1 MIVNCC
7 NPQPKRIN
15 KPQRIAFHIPIGIQP
30 PFQPNRVTLDIAPRP
45 RVIVPE
51 VVVVQ
56 ARIGIEHLPGKA
68 QGDVGGNAV
77 LVGVLLGLGGACLV
91 SAIGTSAAAS
101 NLSKQVDSAPLAL
114 PDFQAAQSLGE
125 GLNRASISLLS
136 VGLALGVAGGTWAIV
151 NRFYGRQHKT
161 P

>member
-30 PFQPNRVTLDIAPRP
+30 PSQPNRVALDIAPCP

-56 ARIGIEHLPGKA
+56 PRIGIKHLPGKA

-77 LVGVLLGLGGACLV
+77 LVGVLLGLGGAKRLV
-91 SAIGTSAAAS
+91 GW
-101 NLSKQVDSAPLAL
+101 QF
-114 PDFQAAQSLGE
+114 PDH
-125 GLNRASISLLS
+125 
-136 VGLALGVAGGTWAIV
+136 GLAGVGGQAGV
-151 NRFYGRQHKT
+151 CR
-161 P
+161 

>member
-30 PFQPNRVTLDIAPRP
+30 PSQPNRVALDIAPCP

-56 ARIGIEHLPGKA
+56 PRIGIEHLPGKA

-77 LVGVLLGLGGACLV
+77 LVARVRQLRAQVFVFVRAHFQKCHYNSANCSGAAGL
-91 SAIGTSAAAS
+91 
-101 NLSKQVDSAPLAL
+101 
-114 PDFQAAQSLGE
+114 
-125 GLNRASISLLS
+125 SIPN
-136 VGLALGVAGGTWAIV
+136 A
-151 NRFYGRQHKT
+151 
-161 P
+161 